1 MGKQFMKTLRLNMLE
16 LMNYS
21 KIRKNKK
28 KFSVDDIFFQLHS
41 IYQLSGR
48 KPNPTEIIDALEYLE
63 RRSLIEASPLGD
75 VDVHSITNKGR
86 DLLRKLS
93 EGDETAVI

>member
-1 MGKQFMKTLRLNMLE
+1 MGKQFMKNLRLNMLE

-28 KFSVDDIFFQLHS
+28 SFSVDDIFFQLHS
-41 IYQLSGR
+41 IYQLSDQ

-63 RRSLIEASPLGD
+63 RRSLIETNLLGD
-75 VDVHSITNKGR
+75 VDVQSITNKGR

-93 EGDETAVI
+93 EGDETAII